1 MKYIHYQVTCS
12 IDVVADYQLSM
23 HLTLAIFDI
32 SAHKPFLLTLVEN
45 DLEILG
51 AG

>member
-1 MKYIHYQVTCS
+1 MIYICYQVTCS
-12 IDVVADYQLSM
+12 IDVVGDYQLSM

-32 SAHKPFLLTLVEN
+32 SAQNHFLWTLVEN
-45 DLEILG
+45 DLEILV